1 MLFSRAMLVKILQGI
16 PFLVEPSTQSIFAYE
31 KPLVG
36 TPLRLGTY
44 DMGQETFTLVDNWKE
59 LYQSKVD
66 TYRASEKPRS
76 RISAQQQTR

>member
-1 MLFSRAMLVKILQGI
+1 MLVKVLQGI

-44 DMGQETFTLVDNWKE
+44 DLETETFTLVDGWKE
-59 LYQSKVD
+59 LYQSKLD
-66 TYRASEKPRS
+66 AYRATEKPRS
-76 RISAQQQTR
+76 RIAVAQTR

>member
-1 MLFSRAMLVKILQGI
+1 MLVKVLQGI

-44 DMGQETFTLVDNWKE
+44 DLETETFTLVDGWKE
-59 LYQSKVD
+59 LYQSKLAA
-66 TYRASEKPRS
+66 YRASEKPRS
-76 RISAQQQTR
+76 RIAAAQTR